1 LGLGTPPRDLG
12 LVDLDMDLDLDLRMV
27 RRGLSLALA
36 FRFSQLATVSTG
48 WLGAAVASQFS

>member
-1 LGLGTPPRDLG
+1 LGLGTPPRDLA

-48 WLGAAVASQFS
+48 WLGAAVAFS